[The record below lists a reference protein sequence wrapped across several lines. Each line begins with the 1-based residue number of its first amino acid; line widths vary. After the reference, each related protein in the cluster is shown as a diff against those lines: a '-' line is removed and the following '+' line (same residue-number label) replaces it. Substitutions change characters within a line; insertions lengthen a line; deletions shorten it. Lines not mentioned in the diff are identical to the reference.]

1 MVGIMN
7 QFKISRHEYH
17 TTSGVP
23 RTRTAEETYNIAE
36 ALAED
41 TGMVDFPE
49 ITGKDRLGIPVWCT
63 VRPREK
69 LGKLTAGAGITDRD
83 AQCAAM
89 MGTIERYSATYS
101 GGSMDIAS
109 YEEVGLTR
117 AVDPEELILPRK
129 PELGEKLHWV
139 PGQDILHDERVYIPA
154 NAIYHPYDPLGMANQ
169 LFRSDPNGLGAGSVA
184 EEAIIHGIYEVIER
198 DALSRAEKNHSLGKQ
213 FIPESGS
220 SAETLLEIF
229 TAEGIE
235 VTMWLLDDTYG
246 IPTVAAVAD
255 DTVTRDPF
263 MIMMAA
269 STHPNPNVAAECTLL
284 KLARNRALQIFTE
297 EVGIHAGRSSMVEKA
312 GYERYKRINR
322 FWFADAPEI
331 SSENI
336 PTTQYKAT
344 DEELTAAIAAVAPH
358 TDRICIADITRSP
371 LPVWRVVIPGFEVSY
386 IDPSRV
392 KKRRMH

>member
-1 MVGIMN
+1 MN
-7 QFKISRHEYH
+7 RFEVSHHEYR

-23 RTRTAEETYNIAE
+23 RTKMPEETCTIAQ
-36 ALAED
+36 AL
-41 TGMVDFPE
+41 TGETGIVDFPE

-69 LGKLTAGAGITDRD
+69 LGKITAGAGRTKGD
-83 AQCAAM
+83 ARCAAL

-101 GGSMDIAS
+101 GGLMDIAS

-129 PELGEKLHWV
+129 PEIGEKLHWV
-139 PGQDILHDERVYIPA
+139 PGLDILHDERVYIPA

-184 EEAIIHGIYEVIER
+184 EEAVIHGIYEVIER
-198 DALSRAEKNHSLGKQ
+198 DALSRAEKEHALGKHLL
-213 FIPESGS
+213 PESGTY
-220 SAETLLEIF
+220 AETLMEIF
-229 TAEGIE
+229 AAEGID

-255 DTVTRDPF
+255 DTITRDPF

-269 STHPNPNVAAECTLL
+269 STHPDPTVAAECTLL
-284 KLARNRALQIFTE
+284 KLARNRALQIFTT
-297 EVGIHAGRSSMVEKA
+297 EVGIHAGRSAMVEKA

-331 SSENI
+331 SCENI
-336 PTTQYKAT
+336 PAKQYDAT
-344 DEELTAAIAAVAPH
+344 DNELNAAIGAVAPY
-358 TDRICIADITRSP
+358 TDRICVTDLTRTP
-371 LPVWRVVIPGFEVSY
+371 IPVWRVLIPGFEVSY

-392 KKRRMH
+392 KKRRMSIK

>member
-7 QFKISRHEYH
+7 LFELSRHEYS

-23 RTRTAEETYNIAE
+23 RTRTAEETCKTAGT
-36 ALAED
+36 LAGE
-41 TGMVDFPE
+41 TGIVDFLE
-49 ITGKDRLGIPVWCT
+49 ITGKDRLGIPVWT
-63 VRPREK
+63 TIRPREK
-69 LGKLTAGAGITDRD
+69 LGKVTAGAGLTASD
-83 AQCAAM
+83 ARCAAM
-89 MGTIERYSATYS
+89 MGTIERYSATYT

-129 PELGEKLHWV
+129 PEIGEKLHWV
-139 PGQDILHDERVYIPA
+139 PGQDILYEERVYIPA

-169 LFRSDPNGLGAGSVA
+169 LFRSDPNGLGAGSVP

-198 DALSRAEKNHSLGKQ
+198 DALSRAEKNLSLGRRLLPQ
-213 FIPESGS
+213 SGTQ
-220 SAETLLEIF
+220 AEALMEIF
-229 TAEGIE
+229 AAEGIDI
-235 VTMWLLDDTYG
+235 TMWLLDDTYG

-255 DTVTRDPF
+255 DTISRDPF

-269 STHPNPNVAAECTLL
+269 STHPNPSVAAECTLL
-284 KLARNRALQIFTE
+284 KLARNRASQIFTTE
-297 EVGIHAGRSSMVEKA
+297 IGIHAGRSAMVEKA

-322 FWFADAPEI
+322 LWFADATEI
-331 SSENI
+331 SCEDI
-336 PTTQYKAT
+336 PATHHEAT
-344 DEELTAAIAAVAPH
+344 DEELTAAIEAVAPY
-358 TDRICIADITRSP
+358 TDRICIADLTRTP

-392 KKRRMH
+392 KKRSLS

>member
-1 MVGIMN
+1 MN
-7 QFKISRHEYH
+7 LFTISHHEYC

-23 RTRTAEETYNIAE
+23 RTRSVEETYNTAGDLTAE
-36 ALAED
+36 
-41 TGMVDFPE
+41 TGIVDFLD
-49 ITGKDRLGIPVWCT
+49 ITNKDRIGIPVWCT

-69 LGKLTAGAGITDRD
+69 LGKLTAGAGTTTSD
-83 AQCAAM
+83 ARCAAM
-89 MGTIERYSATYS
+89 MGTIERYSATYA
-101 GGSMDIAS
+101 GGMMDIAS

-129 PELGEKLHWV
+129 PEFGEKLHWV

-169 LFRSDPNGLGAGSVA
+169 LFRSDPNGLGAGSVP

-198 DALSRAEKNHSLGKQ
+198 DALSRAEKNFSLGRR
-213 FIPESGS
+213 FIPEPGS
-220 SAETLLEIF
+220 PADELMETFAGADVDI
-229 TAEGIE
+229 
-235 VTMWLLDDTYG
+235 TMWLLDDTYG
-246 IPTVAAVAD
+246 IPTIAAVAD

-269 STHPNPNVAAECTLL
+269 STHPNPGVAAECTLL
-284 KLARNRALQIFTE
+284 KLARNRALQVFTT
-297 EVGIHAGRSSMVEKA
+297 EVGIHAARSAMVEKA
-312 GYERYKRINR
+312 GYERFKRINR

-331 SSENI
+331 ACGDI
-336 PTTQYKAT
+336 PAT
-344 DEELTAAIAAVAPH
+344 DYEATDDELTAAIAAVAPH
-358 TDRICIADITRSP
+358 TDRVCIADLTRTA

-392 KKRRMH
+392 KKRRLS